1 MAIPISSARES
12 LSHALSNRFLPNL
25 EYLLQ
30 GSILDSAVEHLMHR
44 SVKKPHTIVVGSY

>member
-1 MAIPISSARES
+1 MAIVSSARES
-12 LSHALSNRFLPNL
+12 LSHAMNNRFLPNL

-44 SVKKPHTIVVGSY
+44 WETQCQI